1 MQLFILVENIMPDTG
16 RNWTVASLKAA
27 LEENGQGSGIRCAAA
42 DGADVLEVVLED
54 SGDFL
59 LHVSVGEEQ
68 ILSSAILWPRDAQED
83 PAGFEAMMLRS
94 HKSLLPLCALSID
107 AIGGREYYELFGA
120 ISRQAPLK
128 EILAEFHAIAD
139 SALELARDIGPR
151 AINQEDVA

>member
-1 MQLFILVENIMPDTG
+1 MPETG
-16 RNWTVASLKAA
+16 SNWTVASLKAA
-27 LEENGQGSGIRCAAA
+27 LEENGRDSGIRCAAI
-42 DGADVLEVVLED
+42 DGAEVLEITLED
-54 SGDFL
+54 AGDFQ

-107 AIGGREYYELFGA
+107 VIDGREYYELFGA
-120 ISRQAPLK
+120 ISCQAPLK
-128 EILAEFHAIAD
+128 EILVEFHAIAD

-151 AINQEDVA
+151 AINQEDMA

>member
-1 MQLFILVENIMPDTG
+1 MPDID

-27 LEENGQGSGIRCAAA
+27 LEEDGQNSGIRCTTS
-42 DGADVLEVVLED
+42 DGAEVLEVTLED

-107 AIGGREYYELFGA
+107 LIDGREYYELFGA
-120 ISRQAPLK
+120 ISRQAPLE

-151 AINQEDVA
+151 TINQEDVA